1 MNQSSIYK
9 KIGKVMQKIERI
21 PKNGF
26 NEYHKYHYVTEAD
39 LMDKIRP
46 LLAETGLAFY
56 SSVLEQQK
64 DKELTKVKMEFVLAD
79 ADTGECIKSIYWGE
93 AHDKGDKGLYKA
105 YTGATKYFL
114 MKTFLIATGDD
125 PERSQDGFE
134 EGTKERNSQKK
145 TATKNKTE
153 QPKQPKTMT
162 DEQSLRMYTL
172 VNDLTGGNAESEMIL
187 QQVIQQKVEG
197 FKGFDDSEM
206 PYEVADKVIQY
217 LKAYKSKRE
226 AKKKAKEKAA
236 Q

>member
-46 LLAETGLAFY
+46 LLAEVGLAFY
-56 SSVLEQQK
+56 SSVLEQQR
-64 DKELTKVKMEFVLAD
+64 DNELMLTKVKMEFVLAD

-93 AHDKGDKGLYKA
+93 AQDKGDKGLYKA

-125 PERSQDGFE
+125 PERDE
-134 EGTKERNSQKK
+134 EENGGKSTQKHTQKK
-145 TATKNKTE
+145 T
-153 QPKQPKTMT
+153 
-162 DEQSLRMYTL
+162 
-172 VNDLTGGNAESEMIL
+172 
-187 QQVIQQKVEG
+187 QQKQTRSEKRDKKDDGKMNEQQDNAITKLVSEITDGDPDKLEKLDEWIGEQISG
-197 FKGFDDSEM
+197 FPGLGKEM
-206 PYEVADKVIQY
+206 SYNMAANVIR
-217 LKAYKSKRE
+217 LLVRYKQR
-226 AKKKAKEKAA
+226 KAA
-236 Q
+236 GQ